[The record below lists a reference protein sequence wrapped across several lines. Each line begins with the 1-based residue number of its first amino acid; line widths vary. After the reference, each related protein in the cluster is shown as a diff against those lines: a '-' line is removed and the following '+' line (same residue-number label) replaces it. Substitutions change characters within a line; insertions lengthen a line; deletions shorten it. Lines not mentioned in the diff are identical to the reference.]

1 MNLLLVDADELVD
14 GCVRISDRR
23 AAHLRAVLGAA
34 VGQRLRAGVVGGA
47 VGDAEVVAV
56 DAAAV
61 TVRLAAGG
69 APSPPMPVALVLA
82 VPRPKVLARTLEI
95 AAAYG
100 VARIELVNAW
110 RVDKAY
116 LASPRLAP
124 AELAA
129 HVRLGA
135 EQGVTTHLAPVRVH
149 RRLMAFLDEQH
160 PAGAAPGRWLC
171 AHARGGVAIERAPS
185 PPATGPTVLAIGPEG
200 GWIEREVETFAARG
214 FTIVSLGAPI
224 LRVEAAVAG
233 ALAQLALL
241 ARVGGAAGA

>member
-1 MNLLLVDADELVD
+1 MNLLLLDEPELVD
-14 GCVRISDRR
+14 GRVRLTDRR
-23 AAHLRAVLGAA
+23 AAHLRAVLGVT
-34 VGQRLRAGVVGGA
+34 VGQAVRAGVVGG
-47 VGDAEVVAV
+47 GLGVAIV
-56 DAAAV
+56 TTIDAAAV
-61 TVRLAAGG
+61 ELTLDVTTLTPAAPP
-69 APSPPMPVALVLA
+69 APIALVLA

-95 AAAYG
+95 AAAFG

-116 LASPRLAP
+116 LGSPRLAP

-135 EQGVTTHLAPVRVH
+135 EQGVSTHLPPVQVH
-149 RRLMAFLDEQH
+149 PRLMGFLD
-160 PAGAAPGRWLC
+160 GAAPIASGGRGLC
-171 AHARGGVAIERAPS
+171 AHARGGVVIERAPGA
-185 PPATGPTVLAIGPEG
+185 ATLPTTLAIGPEG

-214 FTIVSLGAPI
+214 FTIVSLGDAV

-241 ARVGGAAGA
+241 ARLAT